1 MGPMGYCV
9 YVTRS
14 TFPRILYDM
23 LRDAGFRLE
32 VWDNSGR
39 GMWDRAAAPPRDV
52 LRDAASRCDAL
63 VVTIGDRVDE
73 YVLSNARVK
82 VIATYSVGYDHID
95 LEAATKRGIPVGY
108 TPEVLVE
115 AVADFAMGL
124 LIALARR
131 IVEGDRLV
139 RGGEAY
145 RVWGEY
151 LGTEVWGKTL
161 GILGLGNIGV
171 AVARR
176 AKAFNM
182 NIIYWSRTRKPWV
195 EVALGIRYV
204 NLDDLFRQS
213 DYLVVSVALSNE
225 TYHMVNE
232 DRLRLMKK
240 GSYLINIARGA
251 VVDTN
256 ALVKALK
263 EGWIAGAA
271 LDVYEEEPLPATH
284 ELAKLGNVV
293 LTPHIAS
300 ATVETRNKM
309 AEVVAQSV
317 INVLLRGGKPIYQAN
332 RV

>member
-1 MGPMGYCV
+1 MYL
-9 YVTRS
+9 TRS
-14 TFPRILYDM
+14 TFPKLLYDT
-23 LRDAGFRLE
+23 LRNAGFDLE
-32 VWDNSGR
+32 VWDNKGH

-63 VVTIGDRVDE
+63 VVTIGDRVDD
-73 YVLSNARVK
+73 YVLSNAKVK

-95 LEAATKRGIPVGY
+95 LDAATRRGIPVGY

-115 AVADFAMGL
+115 AVADLAIGL
-124 LIALARR
+124 IITLARR
-131 IVEGDRLV
+131 VIEGDRLV
-139 RGGEAY
+139 RSGEAY
-145 RVWGEY
+145 KVWGEF

-161 GILGLGNIGV
+161 GILGLGNIGA

-182 NIIYWSRTRKPWV
+182 NVIYWSRTRKPWI
-195 EVALGIRYV
+195 EVALGLRYV
-204 NLDDLFRQS
+204 DLNELFRQS
-213 DYLVVSVALSNE
+213 DYLVLTVALSKE
-225 TYHMVNE
+225 TYHIVNE
-232 DRLRLMKK
+232 ERLRLMKNT
-240 GSYLINIARGA
+240 SYLVNVARGA

-271 LDVYEEEPLPATH
+271 LDVYEEEPIPNTH
-284 ELAKLGNVV
+284 ELIKLNNVI

-309 AEVVAQSV
+309 AEVTALNV
-317 INVLLRGGKPIYQAN
+317 INVLLKNTKPVYQAN
-332 RV
+332 MS

>member
-1 MGPMGYCV
+1 
-9 YVTRS
+9 
-14 TFPRILYDM
+14 
-23 LRDAGFRLE
+23 
-32 VWDNSGR
+32 
-39 GMWDRAAAPPRDV
+39 
-52 LRDAASRCDAL
+52 

-213 DYLVVSVALSNE
+213 DYLVSQ
-225 TYHMVNE
+225 
-232 DRLRLMKK
+232 
-240 GSYLINIARGA
+240 
-251 VVDTN
+251 
-256 ALVKALK
+256 
-263 EGWIAGAA
+263 W
-271 LDVYEEEPLPATH
+271 PLAT
-284 ELAKLGNVV
+284 KPTTW
-293 LTPHIAS
+293 LTRI
-300 ATVETRNKM
+300 
-309 AEVVAQSV
+309 
-317 INVLLRGGKPIYQAN
+317 G
-332 RV
+332 

>member
-1 MGPMGYCV
+1 LA
-9 YVTRS
+9 TR
-14 TFPRILYDM
+14 L
-23 LRDAGFRLE
+23 
-32 VWDNSGR
+32 
-39 GMWDRAAAPPRDV
+39 
-52 LRDAASRCDAL
+52 
-63 VVTIGDRVDE
+63 
-73 YVLSNARVK
+73 
-82 VIATYSVGYDHID
+82 
-95 LEAATKRGIPVGY
+95 
-108 TPEVLVE
+108 PEVLVE

-171 AVARR
+171 AIARR

-225 TYHMVNE
+225 TYHIVNE

-271 LDVYEEEPLPATH
+271 LDVYEEEPLPAAH
-284 ELAKLGNVV
+284 ELVKLGNVV

>member
-1 MGPMGYCV
+1 MSYCV
-9 YVTRS
+9 YLTRS
-14 TFPRILYDM
+14 TFPRVLYDM
-23 LRDAGFRLE
+23 LRDAGLRLE
-32 VWDNSGR
+32 VWDNKGH

-63 VVTIGDRVDE
+63 VVTIGDRVDD
-73 YVLSNARVK
+73 YVLSDAKVK

-95 LEAATKRGIPVGY
+95 LDAATRKGIPVGY

-115 AVADFAMGL
+115 AVADFTIGL
-124 LIALARR
+124 LIALSRR

-139 RGGEAY
+139 RSGEAY
-145 RVWGEY
+145 RVWGEF

-161 GILGLGNIGV
+161 GILGLGNIGT

-182 NIIYWSRTRKPWV
+182 NIIYWSRTRKPWI

-204 NLDDLFRQS
+204 SLEELFRQS
-213 DYLVVSVALSNE
+213 DYLVVSVALSRD
-225 TYHMVNE
+225 TYHIVNE
-232 DRLRLMKK
+232 DRLRLMKR
-240 GSYLINIARGA
+240 GAYLINIARGA

-271 LDVYEEEPLPATH
+271 LDVYEEEPLPSTH
-284 ELAKLGNVV
+284 ELVKMSNVV

-309 AEVVAQSV
+309 AEITAQNV
-317 INVLLRGGKPIYQAN
+317 INVLLKGAKPIYQAN
-332 RV
+332 QV

>member
-1 MGPMGYCV
+1 MAYCV
-9 YVTRS
+9 YLTRS
-14 TFPRILYDM
+14 TFPRLLYDM
-23 LRDAGFRLE
+23 LREAGLRLE
-32 VWDNSGR
+32 VWDNSGK
-39 GMWDRAAAPPRDV
+39 GMWSKDAAPPRDV
-52 LRDAASRCDAL
+52 LRDAAARCDAL
-63 VVTIGDRVDE
+63 VVTIGDRIDE

-95 LEAATKRGIPVGY
+95 LDAATKRGIPVGY

-115 AVADFAMGL
+115 AVADMAIGL
-124 LIALARR
+124 LIAVARR

-139 RGGEAY
+139 RNGEAY

-151 LGTEVWGKTL
+151 LGSEVWGKTL

-195 EVALGIRYV
+195 EIALGIRYV
-204 NLDDLFRQS
+204 DLDTLFRES
-213 DYLVVSVALSNE
+213 DYLVITVALSKE

-232 DRLRLMKK
+232 DRLKLMKK
-240 GSYLINIARGA
+240 TAYLINIARGA
-251 VVDTN
+251 VVDTA

-271 LDVYEEEPLPATH
+271 LDVYEEEPLPASH
-284 ELAKLGNVV
+284 ELAKLSNVV

-300 ATVETRNKM
+300 ATIETRNKM
-309 AEVVAQSV
+309 AEITALNV
-317 INVLLRGGKPIYQAN
+317 INVLLKGSKPIYQAN
-332 RV
+332 AV